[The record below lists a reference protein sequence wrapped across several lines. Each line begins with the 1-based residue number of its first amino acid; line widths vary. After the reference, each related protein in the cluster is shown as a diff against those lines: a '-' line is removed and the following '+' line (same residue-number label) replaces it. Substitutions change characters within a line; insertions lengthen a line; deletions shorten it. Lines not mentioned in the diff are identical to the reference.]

1 MTIILDGKATAEK
14 ILSEIKEKT
23 ATYETKPKL
32 AVILVGSDPASQIYV
47 RNKQKK
53 AIETGFESIT
63 LPYPEYISE
72 ENLLEQIYIL
82 NETPSINAILV
93 QLPLPEHIN
102 TAKIM
107 ESIDPIKDVDGFT
120 PYNFGKLS
128 LGYNP
133 YAVPCTPKGIIR
145 LLDEYKIEIEGKNA
159 LVIGRSNI
167 VGKPVSLLLQQ
178 RNATVIMAHSKTK
191 NLKELAKNADIII
204 SATGK
209 AKIFDSEYTNE
220 NSIIMDVGIS
230 RSENGL
236 CGDFN
241 FKDIIGKV
249 AYVTP
254 VPGGVGPMTIAM
266 LMENTLELFN
276 VQEKLKNS
284 TRT

>member
-72 ENLLEQIYIL
+72 VNLLEQIYIL

-107 ESIDPIKDVDGFT
+107 EAIDPVKDVDGFT

-145 LLDEYKIEIEGKNA
+145 LLDEYEIKIEGKTV

-178 RNATVIMAHSKTK
+178 RNATVMMAHSKTK
-191 NLKELAKNADIII
+191 DIKELAKNADIII

-209 AKIFDSEYTNE
+209 AKIFDNEYTNE
-220 NSIIMDVGIS
+220 NSIIIDVGIS

-276 VQEKLKNS
+276 VQEKLKNN
-284 TRT
+284 TQA